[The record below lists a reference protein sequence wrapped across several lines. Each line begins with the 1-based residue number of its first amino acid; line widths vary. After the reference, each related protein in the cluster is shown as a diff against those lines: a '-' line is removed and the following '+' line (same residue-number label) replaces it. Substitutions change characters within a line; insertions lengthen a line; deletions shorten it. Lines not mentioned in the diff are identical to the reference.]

1 MGIFDTFA
9 ENDGSVLTIDELKK
23 KTKGDEQLLGETR
36 NSKIEI
42 MLKV

>member
-9 ENDGSVLTIDELKK
+9 ENEGSALTIDELKK
-23 KTKGDEQLLGETR
+23 KTKGDEQLLGKIQ

-42 MLKV
+42 ILKV